1 MVLLNISFSIRL
13 LQNSL
18 QKMETITEKPS
29 LDTVQRSVDHEKP
42 RPLEYM
48 FIIVPALLAQ
58 EISRKMV
65 KKTVRATIP

>member
-1 MVLLNISFSIRL
+1 
-13 LQNSL
+13 
-18 QKMETITEKPS
+18 
-29 LDTVQRSVDHEKP
+29 VDHEKP